1 MMKMIKALLFTLFLL
16 LPANLTA
23 VMIVEGADVE
33 CRIIDGVRYQND
45 NSLSLDIEIL
55 QNPDQHS
62 SSLFK
67 PRRRFNVS
75 VTASESFKIGQ
86 RFTASLKGIIDDLG
100 SGRITVV
107 IIPTSVKILSDQSRL
122 EDIPLSFWESFF
134 PVLPVLKWLFILLG
148 WQLTF
153 LLCFRHKNPLQ

>member
-1 MMKMIKALLFTLFLL
+1 MKIFKAFFFILFLL
-16 LPANLTA
+16 LPADLMA

-33 CRIIDGVRYQND
+33 CRVLDGVRYQND

-55 QNPDQHS
+55 RNHDKYS

-67 PRRRFNVS
+67 PGRRFNVS

-107 IIPTSVKILSDQSRL
+107 IIPTSVKILSDQSQL
-122 EDIPLSFWESFF
+122 EGIPLSFWESFF

-153 LLCFRHKNPLQ
+153 LLCLRHKNPL